1 MHFRSETSRAMRHQ
15 YIAEKPV
22 PATTAV
28 NSSRFRTR
36 VYAFSPHCYYN
47 CFCPLSYDRLGHLT
61 VHQPNRCSMPVFPP
75 TPKKTIHFL
84 FLFIPAILIGGCQI
98 NPAASP
104 SDPQSAP
111 VESGKSSGRDSPGE
125 TLSPDILHD
134 ILAGEIAKQRSKPDD
149 ALIYLSR
156 AAYHSRDK
164 RLILEAFHLAIQT
177 EHYQQ
182 AADLAL
188 LLNNVEPESP
198 RARILLAD
206 AHFRLG
212 DYDGALAIVVDTAL
226 SLQRE
231 DIYSLRETAI
241 LLGNQHAQDVLDDFL
256 AHTDQYSDHVEIS
269 MIAAILAY
277 ERQNWNRFPELISR
291 TLALA
296 PEWETPAVMKLTYMA
311 NLEPEASVTYADR
324 HLATYPDQDVF
335 RFQYANILLQFGLE
349 DRALLQIREILKQN
363 PESLEALFVAG
374 SLQLDRN
381 PEESRMLL
389 EKYLQLGGHDDQAV
403 IYLSE
408 ITMQAQDYRQALNH
422 LYSIG
427 TKSPYYL
434 EARIRIGRIFEERDG
449 PEAGVHYLDGI
460 NVRGQSELTRIVLEK
475 DRMYQ
480 GAEMYRESRE
490 MFDEMLLRYPD
501 DTTLIYRRGLLFATM
516 EYLALHE
523 EDMRRLIELEPDNA
537 YAYNALGYVLADK
550 TDRLD
555 EAFELIS
562 HAMELKPNDPYIT
575 DSLGWVHFRLGNHAL
590 AIKYLTE
597 AFELLWDA
605 EIAAHLGEVLWV
617 TQQYEEAEK
626 IWNEA
631 LDDFPDHPVLNET
644 IERLLKSNAGS
655 KLYSTHGDVFATVD
669 TLPLS
674 A

>member
-1 MHFRSETSRAMRHQ
+1 MSAFPLPP
-15 YIAEKPV
+15 EKII
-22 PATTAV
+22 
-28 NSSRFRTR
+28 
-36 VYAFSPHCYYN
+36 
-47 CFCPLSYDRLGHLT
+47 HL
-61 VHQPNRCSMPVFPP
+61 
-75 TPKKTIHFL
+75 L
-84 FLFIPAILIGGCQI
+84 FLFIPVVLIGGCQI

-104 SDPQSAP
+104 SDSEPAQVEGGTSAD
-111 VESGKSSGRDSPGE
+111 RDSTGE
-125 TLSPDILHD
+125 ALSPDILHD
-134 ILAGEIAKQRSKPDD
+134 ILAGEIAKQRNRPDD
-149 ALIYLSR
+149 ALVYLSR

-198 RARILLAD
+198 RARILLSD

-212 DYDGALAIVVDTAL
+212 DYDGALAIVVDTVL

-231 DIYSLRETAI
+231 DIHSLRETAI
-241 LLGNQHAQDVLDDFL
+241 VLASQHDQNILDDFL
-256 AHTDQYSDHVEIS
+256 AHTDQYPDHVEIS
-269 MIAAILAY
+269 MVAAILAY
-277 ERQNWNRFPELISR
+277 ERQSWSRFPELISK

-296 PEWETPAVMKLTYMA
+296 PEWETPAVMKLTHMA
-311 NLEPEASVTYADR
+311 NLEPEASVAYADR
-324 HLATYPDQDVF
+324 HLASYPDQEVF
-335 RFQYANILLQFGLE
+335 RFQYANILLQFGIE
-349 DRALLQIREILKQN
+349 DQALLQLREILEQN

-381 PEESRMLL
+381 PEESVMHL
-389 EKYLQLGGHDDQAV
+389 EKYLQLGGNDNQAV

-408 ITMQAQDYRQALNH
+408 VARQKQDYRQALNH

-434 EARIRIGRIFEERDG
+434 EARIRIGRIYEERDG
-449 PEAGVHYLDGI
+449 VEAGVHYLDGI
-460 NVRGQSELTRIVLEK
+460 NIRGQSELTRIVLEK
-475 DRMYQ
+475 DRMYRSV
-480 GAEMYRESRE
+480 EMYRESRE

-523 EDMRRLIELEPDNA
+523 RDMRRLIDLEPDNA

-575 DSLGWVHFRLGNHAL
+575 DSLGWVHFRLGNNAL
-590 AIKYLTE
+590 AIRYLTE

-617 TQQYEEAEK
+617 TQQYEEAER
-626 IWNEA
+626 IWNEV

-655 KLYSTHGDVFATVD
+655 KLYSTHGDILATAR
-669 TLPLS
+669 TLPLP